1 MDGIENK
8 TEAPAEL
15 TEDIRN
21 LSEEEK
27 LERGIV
33 SLPENLG
40 EALKAMKK
48 DKLVCDTLGSEF
60 AEGYMKA
67 KRKEWKGYLEQISEW
82 ELERYLYLV

>member
-1 MDGIENK
+1 MD
-8 TEAPAEL
+8 APAEL
-15 TEDIRN
+15 TEDIRK

-40 EALKAMKK
+40 EAIKAMKN
-48 DKLVCDTLGSEF
+48 DSLVCDTLGERF
-60 AEGYMKA
+60 AKGYMKS